1 MVHSEVNWMSFN
13 VIGGESVFR
22 AALLSD
28 EYLMKR
34 ISIVVILLAAFVF
47 GPLVDSCRQ
56 VSVLPARTM
65 AVEFVGTSMFAINK
79 DFPEPPRRVALLR
92 RLQRERRSMPER
104 TWSDNRIVD
113 FGIRREIRI
122 GIG

>member
-1 MVHSEVNWMSFN
+1 MSFN

-79 DFPEPPRRVALLR
+79 DFPESPRRVALLR